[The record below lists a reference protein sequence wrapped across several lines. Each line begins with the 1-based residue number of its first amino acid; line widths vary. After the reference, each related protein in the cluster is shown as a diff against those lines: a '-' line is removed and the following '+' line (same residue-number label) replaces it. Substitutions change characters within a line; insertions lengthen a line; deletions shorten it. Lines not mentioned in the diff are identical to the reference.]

1 MLPACADGILQ
12 APVVF
17 STDAAHA
24 AIRGANEMRKSLVAA
39 VVAVTLGGLAGF
51 AAAQVKPD
59 TLVKQRQSAMTL
71 IGKYWGPIAGMASGK
86 VSPYN
91 ADVVSRNATYLE
103 NLAQMP
109 WDGFHESTK
118 DEKNTKAL
126 PAIWSDKAKFDD
138 LAQRL
143 QTETAKL
150 GQLARAKDEAGVKQ
164 QYAAVGKT
172 CGGCHESFRQK

>member
-1 MLPACADGILQ
+1 MKKTVL
-12 APVVF
+12 
-17 STDAAHA
+17 
-24 AIRGANEMRKSLVAA
+24 A
-39 VVAVTLGGLAGF
+39 VVLAIAAGGTAGI

-59 TLVKQRQSAMTL
+59 VLVKQRQSAMTL

-118 DEKNTKAL
+118 NEKTRAL
-126 PAIWSDKAKFDD
+126 PELWTQKAKFDE

-143 QTETAKL
+143 QTETGKL
-150 GQLARAKDEAGVKQ
+150 GEIARKKDEAGVKQ
-164 QYAAVGKT
+164 QYAAVGKV
-172 CGGCHESFRQK
+172 CGACHESFRAKQ

>member
-1 MLPACADGILQ
+1 MA
-12 APVVF
+12 
-17 STDAAHA
+17 
-24 AIRGANEMRKSLVAA
+24 VA
-39 VVAVTLGGLAGF
+39 LAGMAGI
-51 AAAQVKPD
+51 AAAQQKPD
-59 TLVKQRQSAMTL
+59 VLVKQRQSAMTL

-118 DEKNTKAL
+118 GEKSRAL
-126 PAIWSDKAKFDD
+126 PAAWEQKAKFDE

-143 QTETAKL
+143 QSETAKL

-164 QYAAVGKT
+164 QYAAVGKV
-172 CGGCHESFRQK
+172 CGACHESFREKQ

>member
-1 MLPACADGILQ
+1 
-12 APVVF
+12 
-17 STDAAHA
+17 
-24 AIRGANEMRKSLVAA
+24 MRKNLVAT
-39 VVAVTLGGLAGF
+39 VVAVALGGLAGI

-59 TLVKQRQSAMTL
+59 VLVKQRQSAMTL

-109 WDGFHESTK
+109 WDGFHESTRG
-118 DEKNTKAL
+118 EKSRAL
-126 PAIWSDKAKFDD
+126 AAVWSDRAKFDE

-143 QTETAKL
+143 QSETAKL
-150 GQLARAKDEAGVKQ
+150 GQVARAKDEAGVKQ
-164 QYAAVGKT
+164 QFAAVGKV
-172 CGGCHESFRQK
+172 CGACHESFREKQ

>member
-1 MLPACADGILQ
+1 MKK
-12 APVVF
+12 
-17 STDAAHA
+17 T
-24 AIRGANEMRKSLVAA
+24 LVLAA
-39 VVAVTLGGLAGF
+39 VAVAIGGLAGI

-59 TLVKQRQSAMTL
+59 VLVKQRQSAMTL

-118 DEKNTKAL
+118 DEKNTRAL
-126 PAIWSDKAKFDD
+126 PEVWSQKAKFDE

-143 QTETAKL
+143 QSETAKL
-150 GQLARAKDEAGVKQ
+150 GELARKKDEAGVKQ
-164 QYAAVGKT
+164 QYAAVGKV
-172 CGGCHESFRQK
+172 CGACHEGFRAKQ

>member
-1 MLPACADGILQ
+1 MKKTL
-12 APVVF
+12 V
-17 STDAAHA
+17 TAALA
-24 AIRGANEMRKSLVAA
+24 LTAGS
-39 VVAVTLGGLAGF
+39 LAGT
-51 AAAQVKPD
+51 ALAQQKPEV
-59 TLVKQRQSAMTL
+59 LVKQRQSAMTL
-71 IGKYWGPIAGMASGK
+71 IAKYWGPIAGMASGK

-118 DEKNTKAL
+118 GEKSRVL
-126 PAIWSDKAKFDD
+126 PEVWSQKAKFDE

-143 QTETAKL
+143 QAETAKL
-150 GQLARAKDEAGVKQ
+150 GEVARARNEAGVKQ

-172 CGGCHESFRQK
+172 CGACHESFRQK

>member
-1 MLPACADGILQ
+1 
-12 APVVF
+12 
-17 STDAAHA
+17 
-24 AIRGANEMRKSLVAA
+24 MRKIFGAAA
-39 VVAVTLGGLAGF
+39 VALALGGMVGI
-51 AAAQVKPD
+51 AAAQQKPD
-59 TLVKQRQSAMTL
+59 VLVKQRQSAMTL

-118 DEKNTKAL
+118 GEKSRAL
-126 PAIWSDKAKFDD
+126 PATFEQKAKFDE

-143 QTETAKL
+143 QSETAKL
-150 GQLARAKDEAGVKQ
+150 GQVARAKDEAGVKQ
-164 QYAAVGKT
+164 QYAAVGKV
-172 CGGCHESFRQK
+172 CGACHESFREKQ

>member
-1 MLPACADGILQ
+1 
-12 APVVF
+12 
-17 STDAAHA
+17 
-24 AIRGANEMRKSLVAA
+24 MRKVLGTAA
-39 VVAVTLGGLAGF
+39 VALALCGMAAG
-51 AAAQVKPD
+51 AAAQQKPD
-59 TLVKQRQSAMTL
+59 VLVKQRQSAMTL

-118 DEKNTKAL
+118 GEKSRAL
-126 PAIWSDKAKFDD
+126 PAIWEQKAKFDE

-143 QTETAKL
+143 QSETAKL
-150 GQLARAKDEAGVKQ
+150 GQVARAKDEAGVKQ
-164 QYAAVGKT
+164 QYAAVGKV
-172 CGGCHESFRQK
+172 CGACHESFREKQ

>member
-1 MLPACADGILQ
+1 MKK
-12 APVVF
+12 
-17 STDAAHA
+17 T
-24 AIRGANEMRKSLVAA
+24 LVLAA
-39 VVAVTLGGLAGF
+39 VAVAMGGLAGI

-59 TLVKQRQSAMTL
+59 VLVKQRQSAMTL

-91 ADVVSRNATYLE
+91 ADVISRNATYLE
-103 NLAQMP
+103 NLTQMP

-118 DEKNTKAL
+118 GEKNTKAL
-126 PAIWSDKAKFDD
+126 PEVWSQKAKFDE

-150 GQLARAKDEAGVKQ
+150 GEIARKKDEAGVKQ
-164 QYAAVGKT
+164 QYAAVGKV
-172 CGGCHESFRQK
+172 CGACHESFREKQ

>member
-1 MLPACADGILQ
+1 M
-12 APVVF
+12 
-17 STDAAHA
+17 T
-24 AIRGANEMRKSLVAA
+24 KSLVAA
-39 VVAVTLGGLAGF
+39 ALAVTLGSLAGF
-51 AAAQVKPD
+51 AAAQVKPEIM
-59 TLVKQRQSAMTL
+59 VKQRQSAMAL

-91 ADVVSRNATYLE
+91 ADVISRNATYLE

-109 WDGFHESTK
+109 WDGFHDSTK

-126 PAIWSDKAKFDD
+126 PEVWSQKAKFDE

-150 GQLARAKDEAGVKQ
+150 GEVARKKDEAGVKQ
-164 QYAAVGKT
+164 QYAAVGKV
-172 CGGCHESFRQK
+172 CGACHESFRAK

>member
-1 MLPACADGILQ
+1 MKKTVL
-12 APVVF
+12 
-17 STDAAHA
+17 
-24 AIRGANEMRKSLVAA
+24 AA
-39 VVAVTLGGLAGF
+39 VLAIAAGGIAGI

-59 TLVKQRQSAMTL
+59 VLVKQRQSAMTL
-71 IGKYWGPIAGMASGK
+71 VGKYWGPIAGMASGK

-118 DEKNTKAL
+118 DEKNTRAL
-126 PAIWSDKAKFDD
+126 PEIWSQKAKFDE

-150 GQLARAKDEAGVKQ
+150 GEIARKKDEAGVKQ
-164 QYAAVGKT
+164 QYAAVGKV
-172 CGGCHESFRQK
+172 CGACHESFRAKQ

>member
-1 MLPACADGILQ
+1 MKK
-12 APVVF
+12 
-17 STDAAHA
+17 T
-24 AIRGANEMRKSLVAA
+24 LVLAA
-39 VVAVTLGGLAGF
+39 VAVAMGGLAGI

-59 TLVKQRQSAMTL
+59 ILVKQRQAAMTL

-91 ADVVSRNATYLE
+91 ADVVARNATYLE

-118 DEKNTKAL
+118 DEKSRAL
-126 PAIWSDKAKFDD
+126 PEIYSQKAKFDE

-143 QTETAKL
+143 QSETAKL

-164 QYAAVGKT
+164 QYAAVGKV
-172 CGGCHESFRQK
+172 CGACHEGFRAK

>member
-1 MLPACADGILQ
+1 
-12 APVVF
+12 
-17 STDAAHA
+17 
-24 AIRGANEMRKSLVAA
+24 MRKVLGAA
-39 VVAVTLGGLAGF
+39 AMALALAGMAGM
-51 AAAQVKPD
+51 AAAQQKPD
-59 TLVKQRQSAMTL
+59 VLVKQRQSAMTL

-118 DEKNTKAL
+118 GEKSRAL
-126 PAIWSDKAKFDD
+126 PATWEQKAKFDE

-143 QTETAKL
+143 QSESAKL

-164 QYAAVGKT
+164 QYAAVGKV
-172 CGGCHESFRQK
+172 CGACHESFREKQ

>member
-1 MLPACADGILQ
+1 
-12 APVVF
+12 
-17 STDAAHA
+17 
-24 AIRGANEMRKSLVAA
+24 MRKNLVAA
-39 VVAVTLGGLAGF
+39 AVAVTLGSLAGF
-51 AAAQVKPD
+51 AAAQAKPD
-59 TLVKQRQSAMTL
+59 VLVKQRQGAMTL

-91 ADVVSRNATYLE
+91 ADVISRNATYLE

-118 DEKNTKAL
+118 DEKNNKAL
-126 PAIWSDKAKFDD
+126 PAIWSQKAKFDE

-150 GQLARAKDEAGVKQ
+150 GELARNKDEAGVKQ

-172 CGGCHESFRQK
+172 CGACHEGFRQK

>member
-1 MLPACADGILQ
+1 
-12 APVVF
+12 
-17 STDAAHA
+17 
-24 AIRGANEMRKSLVAA
+24 MRK
-39 VVAVTLGGLAGF
+39 TLGAAAMALALGGMIGI
-51 AAAQVKPD
+51 AAAQQKPD
-59 TLVKQRQSAMTL
+59 VLVKQRQSAMTL

-118 DEKNTKAL
+118 GEKSRAL
-126 PAIWSDKAKFDD
+126 PAIFEQRAKFDE

-143 QTETAKL
+143 QSETAKL

-164 QYAAVGKT
+164 QYAAVGKV
-172 CGGCHESFRQK
+172 CGACHESFREKQ

>member
-1 MLPACADGILQ
+1 MALA
-12 APVVF
+12 
-17 STDAAHA
+17 
-24 AIRGANEMRKSLVAA
+24 
-39 VVAVTLGGLAGF
+39 LAGITGI
-51 AAAQVKPD
+51 AAAQQKPD
-59 TLVKQRQSAMTL
+59 VLVKQRQSAMTL

-118 DEKNTKAL
+118 GEKSRAL
-126 PAIWSDKAKFDD
+126 PAAWEQKAKFDE

-143 QTETAKL
+143 QSETAKL
-150 GQLARAKDEAGVKQ
+150 GQVARAKDEAGVKQ
-164 QYAAVGKT
+164 QYAAVGKV
-172 CGGCHESFRQK
+172 CGACHESFREKQ

>member
-1 MLPACADGILQ
+1 MKKTLLAAGVAIAVGSVAGIAL
-12 APVVF
+12 
-17 STDAAHA
+17 
-24 AIRGANEMRKSLVAA
+24 
-39 VVAVTLGGLAGF
+39 
-51 AAAQVKPD
+51 AQVKPD
-59 TLVKQRQSAMTL
+59 VQVKQRQSAMTL

-103 NLAQMP
+103 NLTQMP

-118 DEKNTKAL
+118 GEKSRAL
-126 PAIWSDKAKFDD
+126 PEVWSQKAKFDE

-150 GQLARAKDEAGVKQ
+150 GEIARKKDEAGVKQ
-164 QYAAVGKT
+164 QYAAVGKV
-172 CGGCHESFRQK
+172 CGACHESFREKQ

>member
-1 MLPACADGILQ
+1 MKK
-12 APVVF
+12 
-17 STDAAHA
+17 T
-24 AIRGANEMRKSLVAA
+24 LVLAA
-39 VVAVTLGGLAGF
+39 VAVALTGLAGI

-59 TLVKQRQSAMTL
+59 VLVKQRQSAMTL

-109 WDGFHESTK
+109 WDGFHENSK
-118 DEKNTKAL
+118 GEKSRAL
-126 PAIWSDKAKFDD
+126 PAVWEQKGKFDE

-143 QTETAKL
+143 QSETAKL
-150 GQLARAKDEAGVKQ
+150 GQVARAKDEAGVKQ
-164 QYAAVGKT
+164 QFAAVGKV
-172 CGGCHESFRQK
+172 CGACHEGFRAK

>member
-1 MLPACADGILQ
+1 
-12 APVVF
+12 
-17 STDAAHA
+17 
-24 AIRGANEMRKSLVAA
+24 MRNTLVLAA
-39 VVAVTLGGLAGF
+39 VAVALGGLTGI

-59 TLVKQRQSAMTL
+59 VLVKQRQSAMTL

-118 DEKNTKAL
+118 GEKSRAL
-126 PAIWSDKAKFDD
+126 PAAWEQKAKFDE

-143 QTETAKL
+143 QSETAKL
-150 GQLARAKDEAGVKQ
+150 GELARKKDEAGVKQ
-164 QYAAVGKT
+164 QYAAVGKV
-172 CGGCHESFRQK
+172 CGACHESFREKQ

>member
-1 MLPACADGILQ
+1 MTKRI
-12 APVVF
+12 
-17 STDAAHA
+17 
-24 AIRGANEMRKSLVAA
+24 VAA
-39 VVAVTLGGLAGF
+39 AVAVALGGLAGI

-59 TLVKQRQSAMTL
+59 VLVKQRQSAMTL

-118 DEKNTKAL
+118 GEKSRAL
-126 PAIWSDKAKFDD
+126 PAVWSEKSKFDE

-143 QTETAKL
+143 QSETAKL
-150 GQLARAKDEAGVKQ
+150 GQVARAKDEAGVKQ
-164 QYAAVGKT
+164 QYAAVGKV
-172 CGGCHESFRQK
+172 CGACHDNFREKQ